1 MDLRSDHVRGLTL
14 AVTGVLV
21 LSPDTLLIRL
31 INADSWTIL
40 FWRGSL
46 MALTL
51 GAYYALRY
59 RHRALERFRAIGRAG
74 LLAAALF
81 AANSIL
87 FVTSVTLT
95 KVANTLVIISA
106 APLFAAVLSFVFL
119 GERPPF
125 RTWVA
130 VLAGLAGIAVIFSGS
145 VGGGALLG
153 DLCAL
158 GTAWFFAAHVTVVR
172 RVRHTN
178 MVPTLVVNGLI
189 VALVATVAAP
199 AGPLAVRADDVV
211 WLLLLGVI
219 VLPLSFNL
227 IVRAP
232 RYLPAPEVSLI
243 MLLEA
248 VLGPLWVWL
257 ALGEEPPTATFV
269 GGALVLGTLVAHE
282 LAGLMAMRRTWR

>member
-1 MDLRSDHVRGLTL
+1 MSKRSDHARGLTL
-14 AVTGVLV
+14 AITGVLV

-31 INADSWTIL
+31 IDADAWTIL

-59 RHRALERFRAIGRAG
+59 RHKAFARFRAIGRTG
-74 LLAAALF
+74 LLAGALF
-81 AANSIL
+81 AANSML

-106 APLFAAVLSFVFL
+106 APLFAAVLSFLFL
-119 GERPPF
+119 AERPPW
-125 RTWVA
+125 RTWLA
-130 VLAGLAGIAVIFSGS
+130 VVAGLVGIAVIFSGS
-145 VGGGALLG
+145 IGGGALLG

-158 GTAWFFAAHVTVVR
+158 GTAWFFAAHLTLVR

-189 VALVATVAAP
+189 VATVAALAAP
-199 AGPLAVRADDVV
+199 AGVSAVPADDVV
-211 WLLLLGVI
+211 WLFLLGVI
-219 VLPLSFNL
+219 VLPVSFNL

-257 ALGEEPPTATFV
+257 ALAEEPPAATFV
-269 GGALVLGTLVAHE
+269 GGALVLGTLIAHE
-282 LAGLMAMRRTWR
+282 LAGLTAARTGTT